1 MLRIKV
7 KNLSELSRITA
18 GLKAKGKRIVFTNGC
33 FDILHYG
40 HVKYLQDAK
49 AKGDILIVGINR
61 DCSIKKIKGPKR
73 PIVNERDRANIIA
86 ALESVDYVVLFSE
99 DTPLKLIKK
108 LKPDV
113 LVKGAD
119 WNISAIA
126 GREIVQSYGGK
137 VCTIKLAKGRSTT
150 RLIKRIASL
159 Y

>member
-1 MLRIKV
+1 MLKSKV
-7 KNLSELSRITA
+7 KNLGELCRIVKR
-18 GLKAKGKRIVFTNGC
+18 LKAKGKRVVFTNGC

-49 AKGDILIVGINR
+49 AKGDILIVAVNR

-73 PIVNERDRANIIA
+73 PIVAEQDRANVIA
-86 ALESVDYVVLFSE
+86 ALESVDYVVLFGE
-99 DTPLKLIKK
+99 DTPLKLIRR

-119 WNISAIA
+119 WDVKNMV
-126 GREIVQSYGGK
+126 GREVIRSYGGK
-137 VCTIKLAKGRSTT
+137 VYTIKLAKGRSTT
-150 RLIKRIASL
+150 GLIKRIARL

>member
-1 MLRIKV
+1 MLKSKV
-7 KNLSELSRITA
+7 KNLNALSRIISR
-18 GLKAKGKRIVFTNGC
+18 LKAKGNRIVFTNGC

-49 AKGDILIVGINR
+49 NKGDILIVGINR

-73 PIVNERDRANIIA
+73 PIVDEKDRANIIA

-99 DTPLKLIKK
+99 DTPLKLINK

-119 WNISAIA
+119 WDISNIV
-126 GREIVQSYGGK
+126 GREIVQSYGGR

-150 RLIKRIASL
+150 RMIKRITGL